1 MAITF
6 ILIGSFIVICA
17 IIFDRSDKKRFTQ
30 NGAKIDATITKVIP
44 IANSSKYRLEL
55 KYTINDY
62 DFYTGMITSKARFE
76 GGKVTIQYLRDDPSE
91 ILIPEV
97 EENAKKSIMGNIIYI
112 LGFAFILGGVIC
124 GMTMGWLE

>member
-1 MAITF
+1 MTITF
-6 ILIGSFIVICA
+6 ILIGLFIVICA
-17 IIFDRSDKKRFTQ
+17 IIFDRSDKKRFTK
-30 NGAKIDATITKVIP
+30 NGAEVDATITKVIP

-55 KYTINDY
+55 KYTIKGY
-62 DFYTGMITSKARFE
+62 DFYAGMITSKVYLE
-76 GGKVTIQYLRDDPSE
+76 GNKITIQYLQDDPSE

-97 EENAKKSIMGNIIYI
+97 EENAKKSISGNILYI